1 MTVEAVTPNTG
12 SPTTAAPE
20 PPTIVSVNSRGGT
33 SGNMLGKVVFAVVV
47 FGILMI
53 GFLVVLNRWRASNH
67 AKEAAAALSVK
78 NENKPAQ
85 VGVRRSFDLDAPP
98 LPASAAARTAAAVP
112 TTPCAD
118 GTPGTV
124 LLAPD
129 GTPLLA
135 PSGAPMR
142 ACRDGRVI
150 VPAIVE
156 TRGAAAPGAA
166 PPAIGV
172 RATQTAQQPAPPPSR
187 YGGDV
192 MLASSTGSTSPS
204 SSAMPG
210 PATSPMQTLQMM
222 QELLQRGGGQTQ
234 ASAATSSAPAAPAQ
248 TSSPASPPGSIGTLL
263 TPSQTPMVQAAKL
276 GDRSLLLPKGRTVDC
291 SLSTRVVSDIA
302 GMATCVLTS
311 NVYSDNGRVVLL
323 ERGSEAVGEY
333 SSNVSQGQRRLF
345 LLWTRVKTP
354 AGVVINLNSPAA
366 DALGTSGLD
375 GYVDNHWWERIGAAF
390 MLSIVQD
397 AIAYKTAEASA
408 GGGGTAVYQNSAQTT
423 NRFAEKVLDS
433 TINIKPTIYKNQ
445 GDRATIFVARDLD
458 FGTVYAL
465 RAR

>member
-1 MTVEAVTPNTG
+1 MSLEAVATHTG
-12 SPTTAAPE
+12 SPTINSPE
-20 PPTIVSVNSRGGT
+20 PPAIVSVNSRGGT
-33 SGNMLGKVVFAVVV
+33 SGNMLAKVVFAVLV

-67 AKEAAAALSVK
+67 AREAAAALSVK

-98 LPASAAARTAAAVP
+98 LPASAAARTAAAVQSI
-112 TTPCAD
+112 PCAD
-118 GTPGTV
+118 GAPGTV
-124 LLAPD
+124 LVGPD
-129 GTPLLA
+129 GTPMLA

-150 VPAIVE
+150 VPPIVE
-156 TRGAAAPGAA
+156 TRGTA
-166 PPAIGV
+166 PPPIGV
-172 RATQTAQQPAPPPSR
+172 RTGQTAQQPAPPPSR
-187 YGGDV
+187 FGGDV
-192 MLASSTGSTSPS
+192 MLASGTGSTSPS
-204 SSAMPG
+204 PSAMPG
-210 PATSPMQTLQMM
+210 PATNPMQTLQMM
-222 QELLQRGGGQTQ
+222 QDLLQRNGGQAQ
-234 ASAATSSAPAAPAQ
+234 PPAQSGSPAAPAQ
-248 TSSPASPPGSIGTLL
+248 TATPASPPGSIGSLL
-263 TPSQTPMVQAAKL
+263 TPSQTPMVQAGKL

-291 SLSTRVVSDIA
+291 SLSTRVVSDIS

-354 AGVVINLNSPAA
+354 TGVVINLNSPAA

>member
-1 MTVEAVTPNTG
+1 
-12 SPTTAAPE
+12 
-20 PPTIVSVNSRGGT
+20 
-33 SGNMLGKVVFAVVV
+33 MLAKVVFAVVV

-85 VGVRRSFDLDAPP
+85 VGVRRNFDVDAPP

-112 TTPCAD
+112 ITPCAD
-118 GTPGTV
+118 GSPGTV
-124 LLAPD
+124 LLGPD
-129 GTPLLA
+129 GTPMLA

-156 TRGAAAPGAA
+156 ARAGATPGAA
-166 PPAIGV
+166 PPPIGV
-172 RATQTAQQPAPPPSR
+172 RTAPTGQQSAPPPSR

-192 MLASSTGSTSPS
+192 MLASTGGATNPSPPT
-204 SSAMPG
+204 MPG

-222 QELLQRGGGQTQ
+222 QELLQRGGGQAQ
-234 ASAATSSAPAAPAQ
+234 PSALPAAPAAPAQ
-248 TSSPASPPGSIGTLL
+248 SATPASPPGSIGSLL

-291 SLSTRVVSDIA
+291 SLSTRVVSDIS

-333 SSNVSQGQRRLF
+333 SSMVAQGQRRLF

-445 GDRATIFVARDLD
+445 GDRATILVARDLD